1 MFRFLNKWFTI
12 LWRPLLIGLFLGLL
26 ISNLVILKE
35 QKRQSAERDEALRRA
50 AMIQEL
56 IIEKINRNTDRNTE
70 EIIKLQRLTACLLV
84 AHDIDLP
91 VNAQLREECAE
102 DIMHGFSSPPQN
114 QNVQPNEAPASG
126 GSASPPSNG
135 GENPEPPEPTP
146 LLLPEGEGLIRDSVP
161 ILGRL

>member
-1 MFRFLNKWFTI
+1 MMFKFINKWFTI

-35 QKRQSAERDEALRRA
+35 QKRQTAERDEAVRVLEA
-50 AMIQEL
+50 AQIQT
-56 IIEKINRNTDRNTE
+56 INNINRNTDRNTE

-102 DIMHGFSSPPQN
+102 DIMRGFSSPPQN

-126 GSASPPSNG
+126 ESASPPSDG
-135 GENPEPPEPTP
+135 GENPEPEPTP